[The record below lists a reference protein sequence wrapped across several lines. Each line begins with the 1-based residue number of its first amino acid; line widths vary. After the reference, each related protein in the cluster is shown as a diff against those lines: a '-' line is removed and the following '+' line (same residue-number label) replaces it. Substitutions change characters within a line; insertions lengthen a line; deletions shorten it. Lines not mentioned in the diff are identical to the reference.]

1 MNQRKVKKNGTYF
14 PFKKNSKC
22 MAQFTY
28 WRETWGGGGEY
39 RVKSWDRDPLVT
51 RTT

>member
-28 WRETWGGGGEY
+28 WKETWGGEKY
-39 RVKSWDRDPLVT
+39 RVKWWDRDPLVT